1 MTTSLPRL
9 LTATGLALALLAPAA
24 AHAQT
29 QTQTDLPVGEA
40 RGVRLVEDHGGLVL
54 IFSHRSA
61 KLRER
66 INSRYAWMECTELGD
81 VFTNGFGGN
90 LDVAP
95 HGRRVSTG
103 FASSNADFCDFFL
116 RSHTVKRHGSRHR
129 VARRVLFSIPLTQAG
144 AVYLDEESKTRN
156 MFTIGV
162 LASLIKEDQKLPG
175 NPTYAQLV
183 EEYPKLA
190 RVVVQLPAPGDTP
203 PPKRVGYYSDGQ
215 EHVALAMLSASGRR
229 LFIERAADGV
239 LSTNVAGYLFDDRF

>member
-9 LTATGLALALLAPAA
+9 LTATGLALALLAPPA
-24 AHAQT
+24 AHA

-95 HGRRVSTG
+95 DGRRVSTG

-116 RSHTVKRHGSRHR
+116 RSHTVKRHGSRHH
-129 VARRVLFSIPLTQAG
+129 VSRRVLFSIALTQAG
-144 AVYLDEESKTRN
+144 AVYLDEESKTGN
-156 MFTIGV
+156 MLTIGL
-162 LASLIKEDQKLPG
+162 LASLVKDDQKLPG
-175 NPTYAQLV
+175 YPSYAQLV
-183 EEYPKLA
+183 QGYPKLA

-203 PPKRVGYYSDGQ
+203 PPKRIGYYSDGQ
-215 EHVALAMLSASGRR
+215 EHTALAILSASGKR
-229 LFIERAADGV
+229 LFIEESAGDV
-239 LSTNVAGYLFDDRF
+239 LSTNVAAYLFGYLE